1 MSLLLSELKQPSL
14 KHTHPA
20 RVESEPIL
28 LYHPHPSSSS
38 PTHTS
43 YTRSTGHKRF
53 NSTPTQVDKNSSPPP
68 IPPRLKNTIGNS
80 KEKRPYS
87 SPSSPPLDT
96 GNIHTYL
103 CFIYLQVDRGDT
115 LG

>member
-1 MSLLLSELKQPSL
+1 MSLLLSELKKPNL
-14 KHTHPA
+14 KYTHPA

-43 YTRSTGHKRF
+43 YTRSAGHKRF
-53 NSTPTQVDKNSSPPP
+53 NSTPTEVDKNSSPPP
-68 IPPRLKNTIGNS
+68 IPPRLKNTTGNS

-96 GNIHTYL
+96 GNIHMYL
-103 CFIYLQVDRGDT
+103 DLQVDGGDT